1 MANKHFNKLAKTI
14 NELMDSKLKFEIKTR
29 GWTCDCSIHHTIIN
43 IFINING
50 KTIWHFPKDFKVAYT
65 GTGPWNK
72 GRRYVATEDNKGEEY
87 DFFYGGGAVN
97 IMNNLHSYND
107 TPVKDL
113 LNVEFDDN
121 WNIIPILLAC
131 DRRIGKKRFSEVK
144 DKYLNEKNKQMLEE
158 IMTLRGY
165 KEAPK
170 HPVNHSKKYRLS
182 VKEE

>member
-14 NELMDSKLKFEIKTR
+14 NELMDSKLNFEIKMK
-29 GWTCDCSIHHTIIN
+29 GWNCTCHRRHSVIN
-43 IFINING
+43 IYIEING
-50 KTIWHFPKDFKVAYT
+50 KEIWNFPQDFKVRKIWGKTHRYT
-65 GTGPWNK
+65 
-72 GRRYVATEDNKGEEY
+72 ATIDNKGTEY
-87 DFFYGGGAVN
+87 DFMYGFGADD
-97 IMNNLHSYND
+97 IMNNIRSYTD
-107 TPVKDL
+107 TPIKDL
-113 LNVEFDDN
+113 LTKDFDDN
-121 WNIIPILLAC
+121 FNIIPILLAC